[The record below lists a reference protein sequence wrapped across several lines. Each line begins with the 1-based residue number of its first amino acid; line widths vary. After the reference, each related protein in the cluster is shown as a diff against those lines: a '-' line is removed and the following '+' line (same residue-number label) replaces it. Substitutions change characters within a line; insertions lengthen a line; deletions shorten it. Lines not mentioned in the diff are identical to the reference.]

1 MGAIATIVFFV
12 FLLIAG
18 MIGII
23 AGIIG
28 LIIGCKRRKNGTPIP
43 KVLIV
48 VFAVVLSI
56 GILIT
61 LIPVGF
67 FSFIVI
73 VNSMPPDGFVET
85 EVVIEENGYQDTRF
99 TADGVVYEVL
109 DFQVYDTEAIFNPIF
124 TYKTDGFL
132 NGSQCGNYYAINN
145 NQGFNLVSDKFGLLF
160 CPVEER
166 ENVIAYYTDI
176 ANLDGYYDVW
186 EGRKFKLSDDE
197 KEVIQY
203 FLELDISSLHQEQI
217 VLEDAEEF
225 EIKFVC
231 KENLIHVESHWF
243 LIFNDELYYV
253 YDSDFAEDGGL
264 QYTLIKLP
272 NVVSEPLLMWR
283 ALFVSHE
290 TFIYTSNGLRI
301 E

>member
-1 MGAIATIVFFV
+1 MGAIAAIVFFV

-18 MIGII
+18 TIGII

-28 LIIGCKRRKNGTPIP
+28 LIIGGKKRKNGNPIP
-43 KVLIV
+43 KVLTV
-48 VFAVVLSI
+48 VFALVLSI

-85 EVVIEENGYQDTRF
+85 EVVIDENGYQDTRF
-99 TADGVVYEVL
+99 TAGGVVYEVL
-109 DFQVYDTEAIFNPIF
+109 DFQVYDSDAISNPIF

-145 NQGFNLVSDKFGLLF
+145 NQGFNLVSDEFGLLF
-160 CPVEER
+160 CPVEEKER
-166 ENVIAYYTDI
+166 VITYYTDI
-176 ANLDGYYDVW
+176 SNLDVYYDNW
-186 EGRKFKLSDDE
+186 NERKFKLSD
-197 KEVIQY
+197 KETESVRD
-203 FLELDISSLHQEQI
+203 FLEIDIDLLYQEQI
-217 VLEDAEEF
+217 VLDDAEEF
-225 EIKFVC
+225 EIK
-231 KENLIHVESHWF
+231 LICNEGLVYVESHWF

-253 YDSDFAEDGGL
+253 YDSDFAEDDGL

-272 NVVSEPLLMWR
+272 TAVSAPLLNIHR
-283 ALFVSHE
+283 S
-290 TFIYTSNGLRI
+290 
-301 E
+301 